1 MLAKYLNEWI
11 IDHTTSERY
20 LFRIQDMR
28 ALCPE
33 LSDTAFNALVSR
45 AADSGCLTRVCRGI
59 YANKKTA
66 FASGRLLFHTAAL
79 LRANHFNYISLETVL
94 SDAGVISQIPINWI
108 TIMSSGRSAT
118 ITCNKFGTIEFI
130 HTKRKPTEIMSQ
142 LLYDEKCRLW
152 RATVPL
158 ALRDMKITHHN
169 SDLIDEDVANEF
181 V

>member
-1 MLAKYLNEWI
+1 MLARYLNDWI
-11 IDHTTSERY
+11 VDHVTDERY
-20 LFRIQDMR
+20 LFRMQDMR

-33 LSDTAFNALVSR
+33 LSDTAFKALVGR
-45 AADSGCLTRVCRGI
+45 AAESGCLTRVCRGI
-59 YANKKTA
+59 YAHKKNA
-66 FASGRLLFHTAAL
+66 FASGRLLFHAAAL

-158 ALRDMKITHHN
+158 ALRDMKITQHN
-169 SDLIDEDVANEF
+169 SDLIDEDIANEF
-181 V
+181 I